1 MADIRDGRATAGVA
15 AVENITKG
23 IRATIVPRGYAYS
36 ASGMSG
42 TMAAALAAGGTVFSM
57 RNDSGS
63 SKRVFVEK
71 LRLHYTTQVA
81 YTTPLSA
88 IRRLHLV
95 RSTVSSAN
103 PSGGTALVPVPKNSL
118 DTDSE
123 CSTAGG
129 GDCRI
134 ATTAA
139 LTITGTT
146 WDTNVIRMC
155 TLGHVGAAGAFLE
168 QIWEFSA
175 SESAPIVLEPGQ
187 ALGLVAGALFDA
199 AGTWT
204 LGLSV
209 DWHEAVLYSA
219 TTSEQYAMPNM

>member
-1 MADIRDGRATAGVA
+1 MANLLDGRAVSGAA
-15 AVENITKG
+15 AVENITKAMR
-23 IRATIVPRGYAYS
+23 ISHAPRGYAYG
-36 ASGMSG
+36 ASGITG
-42 TMAAALAAGGTVFSM
+42 TMAAALASGGTVFSM
-57 RNDSGS
+57 RNDAGS
-63 SKRVFVEK
+63 SKRVFVER
-71 LRLHYTTQVA
+71 LRLQYCTQVA
-81 YTTPLSA
+81 YTTALSA

-103 PSGGTALVPVPKNSL
+103 PSGGTALVPTPKNSL

-146 WDTNVIRMC
+146 WDTNVLRSVF
-155 TLGHVGAAGAFLE
+155 LGHVGAAGAFIE
-168 QIWEFSA
+168 QIWEFHA
-175 SESAPIVLEPGQ
+175 TENAPIVLEPGQ

-204 LGLSV
+204 LGISV
-209 DWHEAVLYSA
+209 DWHEAALWSA
-219 TTSEQYAMPNM
+219 STSE

>member
-1 MADIRDGRATAGVA
+1 MANISDGRATAAQA
-15 AVENITKG
+15 AVENITKAVRVC
-23 IRATIVPRGYAYS
+23 IAPRGYSYS

-42 TMAAALAAGGTVFSM
+42 TVAAALAAGGTVFSM

-63 SKRVFVEK
+63 SKRVFVERI
-71 LRLHYTTQVA
+71 RLQYTTQVA

-103 PSGGTALVPVPKNSL
+103 PSGGTALVPVAKNSL
-118 DTDSE
+118 HTDSE

-146 WDTNVIRMC
+146 WDTNVIRLC

-168 QIWEFSA
+168 QVWEFSP

-204 LGLSV
+204 LGVNV
-209 DWHEAVLYSA
+209 DWHEAVLWDAS
-219 TTSEQYAMPNM
+219 TSE